1 MKNTFVSA
9 LPVRPLIALLILLFV
24 SSSEAAAAR
33 GAPRLGVLQGKNI
46 LQQKNDNT
54 HEFSGEA
61 DYKTYYYNQTLDHF
75 NYLPESYATFKQKY
89 VMNIKYWG
97 GRNESAP
104 IFVYLGAEA
113 PIGFMSENA
122 EQFKA
127 LLVYIEH
134 RYYGESIPFKSRK
147 EAFSN
152 ASTLG
157 YFSSAQAIADFAEIL
172 IDIKKTLGAHNS
184 PIIALG
190 GSYGG
195 MLASWFRLKYPHV
208 VLGALASSAP
218 ILYFD
223 DITPDDGY
231 FAVATRDF
239 QDESMTCYETIKQ
252 SWDEMDRIA
261 SLPGGLAYLSQ
272 TFNTCSPLNDITTL
286 KARFDKMYRSAA
298 QYSSESVKLLCHG
311 IDGAPKDSDI
321 ITRISA
327 GIGGVIYPSCLEISF
342 DSESETA
349 DGWMWQT
356 CTEMVMP
363 LGRGNDTMFFPSPFN
378 LKEFIKDCKESYG
391 VSPRPHWAT
400 TYYGGHDIKLILE
413 RFGSN
418 IIFSN
423 GLKDPY
429 SSGGVLEDLSNSS
442 LVAITTDKGT
452 HCMDILNSSPY
463 DPKWLVKQRQE
474 EIKVIRGWLKK
485 YYKDLQSRNKLF

>member
-342 DSESETA
+342 DGESETA

-400 TYYGGHDIKLILE
+400 TYYGGHDIKLILQ

-429 SSGGVLEDLSNSS
+429 SSGGVLEDLSNS
-442 LVAITTDKGT
+442 LVAITTDKG
-452 HCMDILNSSPY
+452 IYSAEN
-463 DPKWLVKQRQE
+463 
-474 EIKVIRGWLKK
+474 
-485 YYKDLQSRNKLF
+485 